1 MTPPPSPSS
10 LLVVDD
16 VETPQKV
23 GEEVNV
29 KVVQNGVSSPS
40 PVHPSSRQLK
50 REVERLKRDMEA
62 ERESLSNQAEEKDE
76 EIFK

>member
-29 KVVQNGVSSPS
+29 KVVSSPS

-62 ERESLSNQAEEKDE
+62 ERESLNNQAEEKDE